1 MAVTMSNSM
10 TRRDLLTL
18 GGLAGA
24 SALLGRR
31 ADAQPARMKVTLN
44 SSTIRP
50 AKLED
55 KVRIAA
61 EAGYDGI
68 ELWDNELDEHQ
79 EAGGSLEDLAKR
91 ITDLGLFVPNIIGL
105 WDSMPQDPDAWSAS
119 LEASKRRM
127 DRAVR
132 VGSLRIAAIPAPDR
146 PDIDVLWAADR
157 YRELIE
163 AGESIGITVAVEFV
177 GFLQGIHTLGQAV
190 AIALESHHPKAC
202 IVGDT
207 FHLYRG
213 GSMFGGIK
221 RLQGSLLAVFHFNDA
236 PADPPQFQQGDEH
249 RIYPG
254 DGILPLVE
262 LVRDLREIGFPG
274 PLSLELFNR
283 ALWEKDAL
291 EVARVGRE
299 KIAAIMDEAGIG
311 GAA

>member
-1 MAVTMSNSM
+1 MN
-10 TRRDLLTL
+10 RRDLLAL

-31 ADAQPARMKVTLN
+31 ADAQPMRMRVTLN

-68 ELWDNELDEHQ
+68 ELWDNELEEHE
-79 EAGGSLEDLAKR
+79 EAGGSLEDLRKR
-91 ITDLGLFVPNIIGL
+91 VEDRGLFVPNIIGL
-105 WDSMPQDPDAWSAS
+105 WDAMPQDPDAWPAS

-132 VGSLRIAAIPAPDR
+132 VGSQHIAAIPAPDR
-146 PDIDVLWAADR
+146 PDFDVLWAAGR

-163 AGESIGITVAVEFV
+163 AGESIGVTVAVEFV

-190 AIALESHHPKAC
+190 AIALESHHAKAC
-202 IVGDT
+202 IVADT

-213 GSMFGGIK
+213 GSMFGGIE
-221 RLQGSLLAVFHFNDA
+221 RLQGSIFAAFHFNDA
-236 PADPPQFQQGDEH
+236 PADPPQFEQGDEH
-249 RIYPG
+249 RVYPG
-254 DGILPLVE
+254 DGILPLVQ

-274 PLSLELFNR
+274 PLSLELFSR
-283 ALWEKDAL
+283 ALWEKDPF

-299 KIAAIMDEAGIG
+299 KIASILDEAGAG
-311 GAA
+311 